1 MRTCLVDTGPLIAYL
16 DRKDPQHEHVAAFID
31 RFKGQLVT
39 TAPVVGEVM
48 YFISEFPRGPV
59 AFAKFLINSDVRMP
73 GPMNP
78 THILAAA
85 ELMEQYDDTPMD
97 FADATLVLLAEELGL
112 TEILTLDKRGFSTY
126 RTPTGKR
133 FRLLLS

>member
-1 MRTCLVDTGPLIAYL
+1 MLI
-16 DRKDPQHEHVAAFID
+16 
-31 RFKGQLVT
+31 
-39 TAPVVGEVM
+39 
-48 YFISEFPRGPV
+48 V

-73 GPMNP
+73 RPMNP